1 MDNKTVLGNRGVLER
16 AYCNIAVTCNAL
28 VLCIL
33 IAAYTISALQE
44 HDYFSAETQSVIHT
58 HTHTHTHAPLQ
69 QHHHH
74 LHIILTRLGSSS
86 SYGLETFLS
95 VPSPV
100 MLKRGSGLVLLI
112 TD

>member
-58 HTHTHTHAPLQ
+58 HTHRHTHTHPSNS
-69 QHHHH
+69 
-74 LHIILTRLGSSS
+74 TTTTSTSSS
-86 SYGLETFLS
+86 LVWAHPPLMGWKHFFPFPALS
-95 VPSPV
+95 C
-100 MLKRGSGLVLLI
+100 LNEAAA
-112 TD
+112 